1 MKTLLLLLPFALL
14 VGCTSSWTIDSA
26 QLALTAG
33 AEAVQAL
40 DREVAPVLEA
50 EVARADAETQTRQEF
65 LLRLAPW
72 EPVVVSLGI
81 TRRGLLAGQRGI
93 DAWRAGQDGA
103 WLNAAACIAAGL
115 LELERVLPL
124 VGVQVP
130 AEVGHWVSLFRGYT
144 VGACTP

>member
-1 MKTLLLLLPFALL
+1 MRVLVLALFVAC

-40 DREVAPVLEA
+40 DREVAPLLEA
-50 EVARADAETQTRQEF
+50 EVVRADAETTTRQEF

-72 EPVVVSLGI
+72 EPVVVAIGM

-103 WLNAAACIAAGL
+103 WRNAAACIAAGL

-124 VGVQVP
+124 VGVEVP
-130 AEVGHWVSLFRGYT
+130 AEIGHWVELFRGYT
-144 VGACTP
+144 LGACTP